1 MEALQNEIN
10 SNESID
16 SEEDLA
22 EAPPKNRGAKI
33 KHTQLHTMLKL
44 EHFFTARAGIN

>member
-22 EAPPKNRGAKI
+22 EAPPKKSKCTSVHRTNVV
-33 KHTQLHTMLKL
+33 
-44 EHFFTARAGIN
+44 EH